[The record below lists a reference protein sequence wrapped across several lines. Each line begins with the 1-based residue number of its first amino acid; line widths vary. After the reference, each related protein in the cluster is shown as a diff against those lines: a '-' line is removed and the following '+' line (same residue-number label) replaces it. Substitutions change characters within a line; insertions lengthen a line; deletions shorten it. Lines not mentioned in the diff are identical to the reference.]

1 MTSPEVRLPIK
12 INVNMLTTDHV
23 FGGGVRAF
31 VDAARMIE
39 DAGIDGIVMPDHV
52 VFGSNVTYPFGGWAL
67 DSSASWPEPMAV
79 LSAIAG
85 ATRRVDLVT
94 NVIIA
99 PLRSAALLA
108 KQAATL
114 FGLSEGRFQL
124 GVGAGWQR
132 QEYDA
137 SGVKF
142 AGRSDALFDQMKAC
156 RALWH
161 QRPASYHSQRTA
173 FDDIWCV
180 PGLPGEAANSPLKL
194 WFGVA
199 PSPANARFFAEFGG
213 GWSCIYPDPKA
224 IAEGRAALQAALF
237 KQFGI
242 ERRIPVRAAPPI
254 QFDASG
260 APDLARTI
268 DSLHLSIEAGATEF
282 DFPLMFYVSE
292 RNQFDGFLRALNDV
306 VRDYSAK

>member
-1 MTSPEVRLPIK
+1 MPPAIK
-12 INVNMLTTDHV
+12 INVNMLSADQL
-23 FGGGVRAF
+23 FGGRVRAF

-52 VFGSNVTYPFGGWAL
+52 VFGKDVVYPFGGWAL

-85 ATRRVDLVT
+85 ATSRVDLLT

-108 KQAATL
+108 KQTATL
-114 FGLSEGRFQL
+114 YGLSDGRFQL
-124 GVGAGWQR
+124 GVGTGWMR
-132 QEYDA
+132 EEYQA

-142 AGRSDALFDQMKAC
+142 AGRSDVLFDQMKAC

-161 QRPASYHSQRTA
+161 QRPASYHSEHVN

-180 PGLPGEAANSPLKL
+180 PGLLGDAANSPLKL
-194 WFGVA
+194 WFGLA
-199 PSPANARFFAEFGG
+199 PVPANARFFAEFGG
-213 GWSCIYPDPKA
+213 GWSCIYPDPKF
-224 IAEGRAALQAALF
+224 IAEGRTALQQALF
-237 KQFGI
+237 DQFAI
-242 ERRIPVRAAPPI
+242 ERDIPVRAAPPI
-254 QFDASG
+254 QYDSSG

-268 DSLHLSIEAGATEF
+268 DHLHLSIAAGATEF
-282 DFPLMFYVSE
+282 DFPLMFYARE
-292 RNQFDGFLRALNDV
+292 RRQFDGFLKALGDV
-306 VRDYSAK
+306 VRAYSTNGV